1 MMYHYNLIK
10 INSLT
15 TTSLFVKSFIHTT
28 SVLSSSS
35 TDSALRTRLGNLN
48 EQLKLKQLESIKYE
62 DDVSSTS
69 ISDLSITSY
78 ADSFPCLLDS
88 AGKAIDF
95 NKSINLFDG
104 VKLVSE
110 YLENRLRANKDLI
123 SDVKIGELI
132 KPFQENK
139 DLSVLDLL
147 KHIDALYKTESF
159 KPFIEDNSN
168 VSDNSQLVLNSNS
181 ESNSNNL
188 NDTIAS
194 SKPLGPFG
202 DITLNEVL
210 THLQNAK
217 LNAIISNTT
226 ITVNAIPAVTSFVG
240 YSLLLKGYMKYVHNR
255 PYEKNI
261 SIETRKFQ
269 ERIRS
274 RNLAAFVFMGKPV
287 NLIALKA
294 VAIPMKDMVRI
305 TLPML
310 VLPIPTVNILVLIY

>member
-35 TDSALRTRLGNLN
+35 TDLGLRAKLGDLN
-48 EQLKLKQLESIKYE
+48 EKFKLKQLKSIKYE
-62 DDVSSTS
+62 NDVSSTN
-69 ISDLSITSY
+69 ISELNITSY

-88 AGKAIDF
+88 EGKAIDF

-104 VKLVSE
+104 VKLVSN
-110 YLENRLRANKDLI
+110 YLENRLNANFDKI
-123 SDVKIGELI
+123 SDIKIGELI

-139 DLSVLDLL
+139 DLSVLDLYN
-147 KHIDALYKTESF
+147 HIDALYKTLGF

-168 VSDNSQLVLNSNS
+168 VSDNSQQVLNSNS

-188 NDTIAS
+188 NDIIAS
-194 SKPLGPFG
+194 SKPLGTFG

-210 THLQNAK
+210 THLQNTELSA
-217 LNAIISNTT
+217 LINNTT
-226 ITVNAIPAVTSFVG
+226 ITVNAIPAVTNLVG
-240 YSLLLKGYMKYVHNR
+240 YTLLLKGYSKYVHNR
-255 PYEKNI
+255 PYEKNL
-261 SIETRKFQ
+261 SIEALRLQ

-274 RNLAAFVFMGKPV
+274 RNLAAFAFLGAPAI
-287 NLIALKA
+287 LIALKA
-294 VAIPMKDMVRI
+294 AI
-305 TLPML
+305 
-310 VLPIPTVNILVLIY
+310 YQ